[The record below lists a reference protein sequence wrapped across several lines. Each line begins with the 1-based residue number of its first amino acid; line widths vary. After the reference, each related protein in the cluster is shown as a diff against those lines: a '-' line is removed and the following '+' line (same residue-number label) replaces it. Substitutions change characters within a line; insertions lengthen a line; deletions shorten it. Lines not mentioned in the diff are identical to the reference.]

1 MTPQDYRRLD
11 ALALGSLVAR
21 REVSASE
28 VTEAAIASIE
38 ALNPTLNPVILPRFD
53 AARVEAARLVA
64 EEPGKRPLAGVPFL
78 LKDVNL
84 YASDMPTRFA
94 SRFFADARPQE
105 DSTLVRRWR
114 EAGLVTLGKSN
125 TPEFAG
131 DFVTEPRFY
140 GPSLN
145 PWNLGVTVGGSSG
158 GAAVAVASGMV
169 PLAHGTDLGGSIRI
183 PAACCGVFGFKP
195 SVGLNP
201 LGPHWEELAS
211 GLDSDHVLTR
221 SVRDSAAALDATAG
235 PDTGTRLGRV
245 PPAGGYLAG
254 LDNTGPRLRI
264 GVATADPTGH
274 QAGTSQVEAVE
285 RIAQLLE
292 GLGHHLEPYTF
303 PAEAQP
309 EAWFDS
315 LWTVDVALLIEE
327 RSQELGRGPREDEL
341 EPYLWAALE
350 HAGSLSAADWLR
362 ARLAMKRAAVAILN
376 SMQHLDAVLSPT
388 LGEDPP
394 ALGVLNFAANGSDL
408 ATWSA
413 RGYAFAPFVAAA
425 NLTGQPAASCP
436 VMVNARGL
444 PVDVQIAARPGEDLL
459 VLRLAQEVEQ
469 ATNWQAFL
477 EAMQARVSLLKATR
491 SA

>member
-1 MTPQDYRRLD
+1 M
-11 ALALGSLVAR
+11 
-21 REVSASE
+21 
-28 VTEAAIASIE
+28 ASIE
-38 ALNPTLNPVILPRFD
+38 ALNPALNAVILRRFE
-53 AARVEAARLVA
+53 AARAEAARLDA
-64 EEPGKRPLAGVPFL
+64 EGPGERPLAGVPFL

-84 YASDMPTRFA
+84 FAADMPTRFA
-94 SRFFADARPQE
+94 SRFFSDARPKG

-131 DFVTEPRFY
+131 DFVTEPRAY
-140 GPSLN
+140 GPSCN
-145 PWNLGVTVGGSSG
+145 PWDPGVTVGGSSG

-201 LGPHWEELAS
+201 LGPHWEEIAS
-211 GLDSDHVLTR
+211 GLDSDHVLSR

-245 PPAGGYLAG
+245 PPPGGFLAG
-254 LDNTGPRLRI
+254 LGSPGPRLRI
-264 GVATADPTGH
+264 GVATADATGRP
-274 QAGTSQVEAVE
+274 AGPSQVDAVG
-285 RIAQLLE
+285 RTARLLE
-292 GLGHHLEPYTF
+292 GLGHHVEPYAF
-303 PAEAQP
+303 PP
-309 EAWFDS
+309 EAHPEEWFDS
-315 LWTVDVALLIEE
+315 LWTVDVALIIEE

-341 EPYLWAALE
+341 EPYLWAALD
-350 HAGSLSAADWLR
+350 HARSLSATDWLR
-362 ARLAMKRAAVAILN
+362 ARLAMKRAAVAILT

-394 ALGVLNFAANGSDL
+394 ALGLLNFEANGSDL
-408 ATWSA
+408 ASWSA

-436 VMVNARGL
+436 VSVNARGL
-444 PVDVQIAARPGEDLL
+444 PVGVQVASRPGEDLL
-459 VLRLAQEVEQ
+459 VLRLAQEIEL
-469 ATNWQAFL
+469 AAGWQAAL
-477 EAMQARVSLLKATR
+477 VGLQDRLQ
-491 SA
+491 